1 MKSVKHSKRI
11 EGLARLCQGAK
22 RVIDVGCDHAQLC
35 ALLTTEWGVDH
46 AYASDIR
53 PGPLENARRT
63 IQLQGLEG
71 KITPVLCDG
80 LEAFGPG
87 DGDTIV
93 IAGMGGDEISSI
105 LRRAPWVR
113 SPEIRLVLQPMTAAD
128 RLRRSL
134 TQGGFAIWREIV
146 IQDSGKLYTAMEAR
160 AGKDQSGAADFAWLL
175 SRPLTE
181 DPLWPLYLDKLLAKY
196 RASALGQQTAGVKD
210 TAEQRA
216 LALLQ
221 RLWEEQ
227 VN

>member
-1 MKSVKHSKRI
+1 MQKLKYSKRI
-11 EGLARLCQGAK
+11 EGLARLCQGAR

-35 ALLTTEWGVDH
+35 ALLTAERGVEH

-63 IQLQGLEG
+63 VRALGLEAQ
-71 KITPVLCDG
+71 ITPVLCDG
-80 LEAFGPG
+80 LSAFGPG
-87 DGDTIV
+87 DADTIV
-93 IAGMGGDEISSI
+93 IAGMGGDEISAI
-105 LRRAPWVR
+105 VRQAPWVR

-134 TQGGFAIWREIV
+134 VQGGFAICREIV
-146 IQDSGKLYTAMEAR
+146 IQDGGKLYTAMEVR
-160 AGKDQSGAADFAWLL
+160 AGADESGAEDFCWLL
-175 SRPLTE
+175 SRSLME
-181 DPLWPLYLDKLLAKY
+181 DPLWPLYLEKLLAKY
-196 RASALGQQTAGVKD
+196 RASAQGQQAAGLRD

-216 LALLQ
+216 LTRLQ